1 MRSFRSYGIPPLLG
15 RLESLGWYIPGDS
28 PLDGQ
33 FVSISVLERGDVLI
47 LFHRYFVVTFAFAF
61 IFYCELTR
69 DTCPAYLFYI
79 RFGPGLHRERGLAHI
94 KINGTGSRILI

>member
-1 MRSFRSYGIPPLLG
+1 MVG

-33 FVSISVLERGDVLI
+33 LVSISVFERGDVLI
-47 LFHRYFVVTFAFAF
+47 LFHCYFVVTFAIVF

-69 DTCPAYLFYI
+69 DTCPCLFYI
-79 RFGPGLHRERGLAHI
+79 RFGPGLQFPFF
-94 KINGTGSRILI
+94 NDPVV